1 MFEKLVS
8 TLLESRTQA
17 HIFHWQTKGTSS
29 FAAHMALQAYYDG
42 IVGLVDALVES
53 YQGKNGI
60 ASGYTSPE
68 KFADLSSNSNA
79 LKYFKALAIF
89 VEKSHSKFKETWIQN
104 QIDTISELI
113 YSTIYKLENLG

>member
-17 HIFHWQTKGTSS
+17 HIFHWQTKGAGSY
-29 FAAHMALQAYYDG
+29 AAHVALQAYYDG
-42 IVGLVDALVES
+42 IVALVDGLVES

-60 ASGYTSPE
+60 ITGYTSPE
-68 KFADLSSNSNA
+68 KFADVSTGNV

-89 VEKSHSKFKETWIQN
+89 VEKLQGKFKETWIQN
-104 QIDTISELI
+104 QIDTIAELI
-113 YSTIYKLENLG
+113 YSTVYKLENLS

>member
-1 MFEKLVS
+1 MFEKLIS

-17 HIFHWQTKGTSS
+17 HVFHWQTKGAGS
-29 FAAHMALQAYYDG
+29 FAMHTALQTYYEG
-42 IVGLVDALVES
+42 IIPLIDALVES

-60 ASGYTSPE
+60 ITGYTSPE
-68 KFADLSSNSNA
+68 KFTDLTAGNV

-89 VEKSHSKFKETWIQN
+89 VEKTHGKFNETWIQN
-104 QIDTISELI
+104 QIDTINELI

>member
-17 HIFHWQTKGTSS
+17 HVFHWQTKGPGS
-29 FAAHMALQAYYDG
+29 FAMHTALQAYYEG
-42 IVGLVDALVES
+42 IIPLVDGLVES
-53 YQGKNGI
+53 YQGKIGI
-60 ASGYTSPE
+60 VTGYASPE
-68 KFADLSSNSNA
+68 KFADLSTGNV

-89 VEKSHSKFKETWIQN
+89 VEKTHGKFKETWIQN

>member
-17 HIFHWQTKGTSS
+17 HVFHWQTKGQRS
-29 FAAHMALQAYYDG
+29 FAMHTALQAYYEG
-42 IVGLVDALVES
+42 IIPLVDGLVES

-60 ASGYTSPE
+60 ITGYTSPE
-68 KFADLSSNSNA
+68 KFADLSTGNA

-89 VEKSHSKFKETWIQN
+89 VEKTHGKFKETWIQN

>member
-1 MFEKLVS
+1 MFEKLIS

-17 HIFHWQTKGTSS
+17 HIFHWQTKGPGS
-29 FAAHMALQAYYDG
+29 FAAHMALQSYYDG
-42 IVGLVDALVES
+42 IVNLVDGLVES

-60 ASGYTSPE
+60 SVGYTSPE
-68 KFADLSSNSNA
+68 KFADLSTNANA
-79 LKYFKALAIF
+79 LKYFKALAIY
-89 VEKSHSKFKETWIQN
+89 VEKIHRKFEETWIQN

>member
-17 HIFHWQTKGTSS
+17 HIFHWQTKGQGS
-29 FAAHMALQAYYDG
+29 FAMHMALQGYYDG
-42 IVGLVDALVES
+42 IIPLVDALVES
-53 YQGKNGI
+53 QQGKNGI
-60 ASGYTSPE
+60 ITGYTSPE
-68 KFADLSSNSNA
+68 KFVDLSTGNVLN
-79 LKYFKALAIF
+79 YFKALGIF
-89 VEKSHSKFKETWIQN
+89 VEKSHGKFKETWIQN

>member
-17 HIFHWQTKGTSS
+17 HIFHWQTKGAGSY
-29 FAAHMALQAYYDG
+29 AAHVALQAYYDG
-42 IVGLVDALVES
+42 IVALVDGLVES

-60 ASGYTSPE
+60 IIGYTSPE
-68 KFADLSSNSNA
+68 KFADASTGNI

-89 VEKSHSKFKETWIQN
+89 VEKIQGKFKETWIQN
-104 QIDTISELI
+104 QIDTITELI
-113 YSTIYKLENLG
+113 YSTVYKLENLS